1 MPLKNLGHQ
10 GNAAR
15 RWHIREA
22 HQACML
28 NFPYIDKLP
37 EVGIDRHQ
45 YSAFGGGAVEER
57 PVARIGSTL
66 QGLDVMPPRRATIP
80 PDDGQRSDRQEISR
94 LRDRHGGQRVLGDD
108 RMRVCGTRAN
118 VVRLQVGVIL
128 QDGFLRNSSSAS
140 CRRWWLSCST
150 KRATAR
156 SRAHGVCYSSSVPTF
171 FIERW

>member
-66 QGLDVMPPRRATIP
+66 QGLDVMPFGAQPFRQTMASVRSTRNLTTPRP
-80 PDDGQRSDRQEISR
+80 
-94 LRDRHGGQRVLGDD
+94 
-108 RMRVCGTRAN
+108 TRRPACPW
-118 VVRLQVGVIL
+118 R
-128 QDGFLRNSSSAS
+128 
-140 CRRWWLSCST
+140 
-150 KRATAR
+150 
-156 SRAHGVCYSSSVPTF
+156 
-171 FIERW
+171 